1 MCPSI
6 TGHAQSINAY
16 HAIIKNYQHIPPLR
30 VNTTSINVDDAPG
43 TKALIY
49 VDLTQRTTWGTH
61 AIYGRHVGQVKQ
73 HCRCYK
79 FFILDTNEYRIA
91 QTVKISCTHENEKY
105 IATSTHLISVKTLTK
120 TLLTYTHINPLHST
134 STKALQH
141 LADIYTTKAE
151 NNDDKENG
159 EVHRVKLIP
168 RPTTSQDTTNKN
180 TILQTKQVNQKTTR
194 ANTPIFEQPI
204 IQSPIII
211 LDDNLHALNILTPED
226 DGTPPRWSRSRIPSP

>member
-1 MCPSI
+1 MDV
-6 TGHAQSINAY
+6 
-16 HAIIKNYQHIPPLR
+16 R
-30 VNTTSINVDDAPG
+30 
-43 TKALIY
+43 
-49 VDLTQRTTWGTH
+49 LTQLRSTLLASLAAFRPH
-61 AIYGRHVGQVKQ
+61 PRRLLKNRHSNSST
-73 HCRCYK
+73 
-79 FFILDTNEYRIA
+79 I
-91 QTVKISCTHENEKY
+91 CTHIENAKY

-120 TLLTYTHINPLHST
+120 ALLTYTYINPLHST

-151 NNDDKENG
+151 NNDDKENA

-211 LDDNLHALNILTPED
+211 LDDNLHAPNILTPED
-226 DGTPPRWSRSRIPSP
+226 DDTPPRRSRSYTPSPELPQKSTNKGRHLRCCALTLPEAVFLTRRKQGLKSSYPKS